1 MIRLF
6 VSLNRYIYLY
16 MMKYN
21 NWRPSAK
28 DTPKP
33 LSVNTENKVW
43 SVFTLTKS
51 IYAITGAPSLLACL
65 DLIRHKYIPVVVEA
79 SGRGEEVPLSYVML
93 LLTGRIIRVRR
104 EL

>member
-1 MIRLF
+1 
-6 VSLNRYIYLY
+6 

-21 NWRPSAK
+21 KWRPSDK
-28 DTPKP
+28 ETPKP
-33 LSVNTENKVW
+33 LFVITETTFS

-51 IYAITGAPSLLACL
+51 IYASKGAPPFVACL

-79 SGRGEEVPLSYVML
+79 SGRGEEVPLSYVMQ